1 MRRREFIVLLGG
13 AASWPVVARGQDS
26 AVPTIGFISNGTPN
40 TFADMTAAFH
50 EGLRQA
56 GYTEGLNVLIE
67 YRWAEGQYD
76 RLPALADELVKRR
89 VAVIFASGG
98 TGPTRAAKAATTSV
112 PIVFTAAYDPVAFG
126 LVARLNR
133 PEANVTGVT
142 FFAGMLGAKRLELL
156 RDLLPKATSVA
167 MLANPDHPNVDNEA
181 ADVLGAARALGMQ
194 PQVLTASTDSEIDAT
209 FARLARQRTDALFV
223 HADPFFQTRS
233 NRIVALAA
241 QHAIPTIYPNRAFT
255 TAGGLMS
262 YATSQTDAYRQ
273 AGVYVGRIL
282 KGATPADLPVVQPTK
297 FDLVINVKTAQV
309 LGLEIPPTLLARA
322 DEVIE

>member
-1 MRRREFIVLLGG
+1 VAGG
-13 AASWPVVARGQDS
+13 GEG
-26 AVPTIGFISNGTPN
+26 TGLCCTPN
-40 TFADMTAAFH
+40 TFADMTAAFR
-50 EGLRQA
+50 EGLEQA

-126 LVARLNR
+126 LVASLNR

-156 RDLLPKATSVA
+156 RDLLPKATSLA
-167 MLANPDHPNVDNEA
+167 MLANPDNPNVDNEA

-209 FARLARQRTDALFV
+209 FARLSRQRTDALFV

-233 NRIVALAA
+233 NQIVALAA

-273 AGVYVGRIL
+273 AGVYAGRIL
-282 KGATPADLPVVQPTK
+282 KGAKPADLPVVQPTK